1 MVTVATGDESPLT
14 NATFNGELSSA
25 DYWDDE
31 PKIFSAGMGFDNII
45 ANELTEEAA
54 LELAAPGTAVV
65 HQRSRTLDANRTS
78 MAPQLGDQHIPKA
91 TRILTMVCLSYS
103 VGHKLLM

>member
-45 ANELTEEAA
+45 GVNELTEEAA
-54 LELAAPGTAVV
+54 LELAAPGTSLSCAPAVKNP
-65 HQRSRTLDANRTS
+65 RMPIGPAWP
-78 MAPQLGDQHIPKA
+78 PQLG
-91 TRILTMVCLSYS
+91 
-103 VGHKLLM
+103 